1 MVFSFAN
8 LSQQVISGLATGS
21 IYALGAFGLVLI
33 FKTMDTVNFAQ
44 GKMAMVTA
52 FVAWTC
58 MNRFHM
64 PYYLAF
70 IVAVAF
76 GALLGIF
83 IERVF
88 LRPVQGSSPLTL
100 IIITLGLVMILE
112 GVAGWIFG
120 FDTKN
125 YPVAV
130 KGDPLTVLTAKIS
143 PHNLLIIIVTL
154 VIMAGI
160 YLFFKYTMAGI
171 AIRATAQD
179 ITTSYLMG
187 INVSRIFSTT
197 WAVSAILGAIAGILI
212 APVSF
217 LSTTMMDEV
226 QLKAFSAAVLGGFTS
241 LGGAVVGG
249 LLLGVLENLVA
260 GYISPEFK
268 TSFAFGLIILVLWV
282 KPSGLLG
289 TVQRKKV

>member
-8 LSQQVISGLATGS
+8 LSQQIISGLATGS

-58 MNRFHM
+58 VNTFHM
-64 PYYLAF
+64 SYWMAFLAAL
-70 IVAVAF
+70 AV
-76 GALLGIF
+76 GALMGGL

-100 IIITLGLVMILE
+100 IIISLGLVMILE

-120 FDTKN
+120 FDTKTL
-125 YPVAV
+125 PEAI
-130 KGDPLTVLTAKIS
+130 KGEPLTILMARIS
-143 PHNLLIIIVTL
+143 PHNLLIIGVTL
-154 VIMAGI
+154 AIMVGI
-160 YLFFKYTMAGI
+160 FLFFKYTMAGI

-197 WAVSAILGAIAGILI
+197 WIVSAMLGAVAGILI
-212 APVSF
+212 SPVTF
-217 LSTTMMDEV
+217 VSTTMMDEI

-241 LGGAVVGG
+241 LGGAVLGG
-249 LLLGVLENLVA
+249 LILGVLENLVA

-268 TSFAFGLIILVLWV
+268 ASFAFGLIILILWI

>member
-8 LSQQVISGLATGS
+8 LSQQIVSGLATGS

-58 MNRFHM
+58 VNNFHL
-64 PYYLAF
+64 PYWAAF
-70 IVAVAF
+70 LVAVVV
-76 GALLGIF
+76 GAMMGGL
-83 IERVF
+83 IERIF

-120 FDTKN
+120 FDTKTL
-125 YPVAV
+125 PEAI
-130 KGDPLTVLTAKIS
+130 KGEPLTILMAKIS
-143 PHNLLIIIVTL
+143 PHNLLIMGVTL
-154 VIMAGI
+154 AIMIGI
-160 YLFFKYTMAGI
+160 FLFFKYTMAGI

-179 ITTSYLMG
+179 IPTSYLMG
-187 INVSRIFSTT
+187 INVSRVFSTT
-197 WAVSAILGAIAGILI
+197 WIVSAMLGAIAGILI
-212 APVSF
+212 SPVTF
-217 LSTTMMDEV
+217 VSTTMMDEI

-241 LGGAVVGG
+241 LGGAVLGG
-249 LLLGVLENLVA
+249 LILGVLENLVA

-268 TSFAFGLIILVLWV
+268 ASFAFGLIILILWI

>member
-8 LSQQVISGLATGS
+8 LSQQIVSGLATGS

-44 GKMAMVTA
+44 GKMAMVAA
-52 FVAWTC
+52 FVAWAC
-58 MNRFHM
+58 INNFHL
-64 PYYLAF
+64 PYWAAF
-70 IVAVAF
+70 LVAIAV
-76 GALLGIF
+76 GAVMGGA
-83 IERVF
+83 IERIF

-100 IIITLGLVMILE
+100 IIISLGLVMILE

-120 FDTKN
+120 FDTKTL
-125 YPVAV
+125 PEAI
-130 KGDPLTVLTAKIS
+130 KGEPLTILWAKIS
-143 PHNLLIIIVTL
+143 PHNLLIIGVML
-154 VIMAGI
+154 AIMIGI
-160 YLFFKYTMAGI
+160 FLFFKYTMAGI

-187 INVSRIFSTT
+187 INVSRVFSTT
-197 WAVSAILGAIAGILI
+197 WIVSAMLGAIAGILI
-212 APVSF
+212 APVTF
-217 LSTTMMDEV
+217 VSTTMMEEI

-241 LGGAVVGG
+241 LGGAVLGG
-249 LLLGVLENLVA
+249 LILGVLENLVA

-268 TSFAFGLIILVLWV
+268 ASFAFGLIILILWI

>member
-1 MVFSFAN
+1 MGFTFAN
-8 LSQQVISGLATGS
+8 LSQQILSGLATGS

-52 FVAWTC
+52 FIAWTC
-58 MNRFHM
+58 MNRFHT
-64 PYYLAF
+64 PYWAAF
-70 IVAVAF
+70 IVAVVF
-76 GALLGIF
+76 GAVMGMA

-112 GVAGWIFG
+112 GVAGWVFG
-120 FDTKN
+120 FDTKSFTEAIKGS
-125 YPVAV
+125 PVS
-130 KGDPLTVLTAKIS
+130 VLGAKIS
-143 PHNLLIIIVTL
+143 PHNILIIVVTFA
-154 VIMAGI
+154 IMLGI
-160 YLFFKYTMAGI
+160 YLFFKYTRAGI

-187 INVSRIFSTT
+187 INVSRVFSST
-197 WAVSAILGAIAGILI
+197 WAVSAMIGAIAGMLI
-212 APVSF
+212 APVTF
-217 LSTTMMDEV
+217 MSTNMMDEV

-241 LGGAVVGG
+241 LEGAVAGG
-249 LLLGVLENLVA
+249 LILGVLENLVA

-268 TSFAFGLIILVLWV
+268 TSFAFALIIVILWI
-282 KPSGLLG
+282 KPSGLFG
-289 TVQRKKV
+289 NMQRKKV